1 MSARFGQTKE
11 CIADLKAAHQTVP
24 AYLPSYL
31 KWLDQ
36 SLNKMRNVAVYYKE
50 YSTLENLQL
59 LGEEYIRQM
68 KRDLTPKT
76 FQTSILCQKIGI
88 SHDGFYFSMQEWH
101 KYDASDF
108 SYLDSLG
115 YDRFIEE
122 AQQERYSIRSL
133 SNFSPLHSSLDCR
146 TDADHDPIAPLC
158 IGMDYNANINWIVC
172 GQPRGNR
179 LNVLKSFYVKFERKI
194 PALIADFCTY
204 YAPHANHSVIYY
216 HDATA
221 LDSNY
226 AVNDQDFHWVVV
238 HEFERHGWSVQDVYL
253 GNPMR
258 HDEKYLL
265 INQGF
270 SDKQRL
276 MPYFNRQNN
285 DDLILAIQS
294 AGVERGHNG
303 FRKNKSTEKNPESE
317 EDLLEHRTDG
327 TDAFDTLYIGCEKF
341 PQHDFYTVTIGGVR

>member
-1 MSARFGQTKE
+1 
-11 CIADLKAAHQTVP
+11 
-24 AYLPSYL
+24 
-31 KWLDQ
+31 
-36 SLNKMRNVAVYYKE
+36 MRISTGLCAV
-50 YSTLENLQL
+50 
-59 LGEEYIRQM
+59 
-68 KRDLTPKT
+68 
-76 FQTSILCQKIGI
+76 
-88 SHDGFYFSMQEWH
+88 
-101 KYDASDF
+101 
-108 SYLDSLG
+108 
-115 YDRFIEE
+115 
-122 AQQERYSIRSL
+122 
-133 SNFSPLHSSLDCR
+133 
-146 TDADHDPIAPLC
+146 
-158 IGMDYNANINWIVC
+158 
-172 GQPRGNR
+172 QPRGNR

-216 HDATA
+216 YDTTA
-221 LDSNY
+221 LGSNY
-226 AVNDQDFHWVVV
+226 AVNDQDFNRVVV

-265 INQGF
+265 VNQGF

-294 AGVERGHNG
+294 AGVECGRNG

-317 EDLLEHRTDG
+317 EDLLEHSTNG

-341 PQHDFYTVTIGGVR
+341 PQHDFYGGAGNPDNEKSVAD

>member
-1 MSARFGQTKE
+1 
-11 CIADLKAAHQTVP
+11 
-24 AYLPSYL
+24 
-31 KWLDQ
+31 
-36 SLNKMRNVAVYYKE
+36 
-50 YSTLENLQL
+50 
-59 LGEEYIRQM
+59 
-68 KRDLTPKT
+68 
-76 FQTSILCQKIGI
+76 
-88 SHDGFYFSMQEWH
+88 MQEWH

-115 YDRFIEE
+115 YDRIIEE

-133 SNFSPLHSSLDCR
+133 SNFSSLHSSLDCR
-146 TDADHDPIAPLC
+146 TDADLDPMAPLC

-216 HDATA
+216 YDTTA
-221 LDSNY
+221 LGSNY
-226 AVNDQDFHWVVV
+226 AVNDQDFNRVVV

-265 INQGF
+265 VNQGF
-270 SDKQRL
+270 SDKQRDSCL
-276 MPYFNRQNN
+276 ISIARTMMTLFLPYKAQEWNAVAMAFAKTSPRRRIPNLRRTCWSIAPMVQM
-285 DDLILAIQS
+285 LSIRCILGVKSFLNMIFMGEQGIQIMKK
-294 AGVERGHNG
+294 A
-303 FRKNKSTEKNPESE
+303 
-317 EDLLEHRTDG
+317 
-327 TDAFDTLYIGCEKF
+327 
-341 PQHDFYTVTIGGVR
+341 

>member
-1 MSARFGQTKE
+1 
-11 CIADLKAAHQTVP
+11 
-24 AYLPSYL
+24 
-31 KWLDQ
+31 
-36 SLNKMRNVAVYYKE
+36 
-50 YSTLENLQL
+50 
-59 LGEEYIRQM
+59 
-68 KRDLTPKT
+68 
-76 FQTSILCQKIGI
+76 
-88 SHDGFYFSMQEWH
+88 MQEWH
-101 KYDASDF
+101 KYDASNF

-115 YDRFIEE
+115 YDRIIEE

-133 SNFSPLHSSLDCR
+133 SNFSSLHSSLDCR
-146 TDADHDPIAPLC
+146 TDVDLTQWLRFVLEWTTMRISTGLC
-158 IGMDYNANINWIVC
+158 AV
-172 GQPRGNR
+172 QPRDNR

-216 HDATA
+216 YDTTA
-221 LDSNY
+221 LGSNY
-226 AVNDQDFHWVVV
+226 AVNDQDFNRVVV

-265 INQGF
+265 VNQEF
-270 SDKQRL
+270 SGKQRL

-294 AGVERGHNG
+294 AGVERGRNG

-341 PQHDFYTVTIGGVR
+341 PQHDFYGGFVGWVR